1 MGRGVLING
10 RYQEHQPFT
19 IISGATLQP
28 GWERYI
34 ERPITSAS
42 ASCRGGQSSRGQCSA
57 KA

>member
-42 ASCRGGQSSRGQCSA
+42 AS
-57 KA
+57 